1 MHEKSFLGTAT
12 VGERGQVAIPA
23 EARRSL
29 SIGPGN
35 KLLFFAAPND
45 MGLLLIK
52 AEELSRLVEHL
63 TNKAQRFEQ
72 LLSEAQKFEQAQ
84 NSLKED

>member
-23 EARRSL
+23 EARRAL

-35 KLLFFAAPND
+35 KLLFFSAPND
-45 MGLLLIK
+45 IGLLLIK
-52 AEELSRLVEHL
+52 AEELSKLVKHL

-72 LLSEAQKFEQAQ
+72 LLNAAQEFEQVQ
-84 NSLKED
+84 NRLRED